1 MTTEFNRVTRWLLVA
16 FAVIMI
22 SVTYWVVV
30 EADNLVARED
40 NARNVI
46 AEQRIRRG
54 TIYDQDEEPL
64 AYTRVLD
71 SGLTERV
78 YPYPEAAAAT
88 GYYSFVY
95 GTSGIEDAFNDV
107 LRGEDGSAWE
117 AFVNNALHRP
127 QEGGDV
133 RSTIDLDVQQAIFEA
148 MGSRAG
154 AVVVAHV
161 PSGRVLGMVSL
172 PGYDPNTLDA
182 DWERLTVDEATSPLL
197 NRVTTGMYQPGGALQ
212 TVTLSAILASYSDLS
227 ENAGFV
233 LNSDVPRAQEAVRV
247 NGLELTCLPETPD
260 EALTLAEAYAY
271 GCPAPFVAALDE
283 RVTPPSLWER
293 LDVLMLLSPPE
304 LNGFRT
310 IAAPD
315 LSRLDD
321 NTRPDEWL
329 EAATGQG
336 ALTVTPLHMLQV
348 VAAIANQ
355 GNGIPLHVVDAV
367 RPVDAQEWE
376 PVAVPLHR
384 PALLRAD
391 VAEVVRL
398 TMLQAAAQ
406 SSTVRAAQRG
416 DRVLYGHTGLA
427 YGGPGVGSE
436 TETEL
441 TTPYSWFLGFV
452 DQTRG
457 DEMSAIAAVVVL
469 EGEADPAVAATI
481 AGDALA
487 AATAQNEGE

>member
-1 MTTEFNRVTRWLLVA
+1 MTTELNRVTRALLIA
-16 FAVIMI
+16 FALIMA
-22 SVTYWVVV
+22 SVAYWVVI

-46 AEQRIRRG
+46 AEQQIRRG
-54 TIYDQDEEPL
+54 TIYDQDGEPL

-88 GYYSFVY
+88 GYYSLVY
-95 GTSGIEDAFNDV
+95 GTSGIEEAFNDV
-107 LRGEDGSAWE
+107 LRGDGGSAWDE
-117 AFVNNALHRP
+117 FVNELLHRP
-127 QEGGDV
+127 QAGGDV
-133 RSTIDLDVQQAIFEA
+133 RSTIDLGVQQAIVEA
-148 MGSRAG
+148 MGDHAG

-161 PSGRVLGMVSL
+161 PSGRVLGMVSR
-172 PGYDPNTLDA
+172 PGYDPNTLNA
-182 DWERLTVDEATSPLL
+182 DWERLTVDAVTSPLL
-197 NRVTTGMYQPGGALQ
+197 NRVTSGMYQPGGALQ
-212 TVTLSAILASYSDLS
+212 TVMLSAILASYSDLA
-227 ENAGFV
+227 ENAGFA
-233 LNSDVPRAQEAVRV
+233 LNSDLPGAQDSVRV

-260 EALTLAEAYAY
+260 EPLTLAEAYAY
-271 GCPAPFVAALDE
+271 GCPAPFVAMMDE
-283 RVTPPSLWER
+283 RVPPDALWQR
-293 LDVLMLLSPPE
+293 LDVLGLLRAPE
-304 LNGFRT
+304 LNGFHT
-310 IAAPD
+310 APTRSIEP
-315 LSRLDD
+315 LTD
-321 NTRPDEWL
+321 NTPPDEWL
-329 EAATGQG
+329 EAITGQG

-367 RPVDAQEWE
+367 RPNGAEEWE
-376 PVAVPLHR
+376 PVAIPLHR
-384 PALLRAD
+384 PAILRMD

-406 SSTVRAAQRG
+406 SPSVRAAQRG

-427 YGGPGVGSE
+427 YGGPGLADAPQRAE
-436 TETEL
+436 
-441 TTPYSWFLGFV
+441 TTPYSWFVGFV

-469 EGEADPAVAATI
+469 ENEADPSVAAAV

-487 AATAQNEGE
+487 AATLGAAEE